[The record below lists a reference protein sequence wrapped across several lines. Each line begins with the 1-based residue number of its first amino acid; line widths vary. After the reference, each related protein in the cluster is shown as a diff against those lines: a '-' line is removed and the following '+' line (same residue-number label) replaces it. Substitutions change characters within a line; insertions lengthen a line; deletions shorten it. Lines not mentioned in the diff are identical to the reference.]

1 MKAPVLKLTKV
12 PPSQPLYDE
21 TKKDKG
27 RSNMLASKQNI
38 TASHDKKM
46 VTLKEFTKFQKVLLK
61 EMGLFEDEGV
71 KGKTLP
77 YSLALHFWTYI
88 KSEITLSAAGNI
100 YTKVCLQLHDDAIDF
115 FLLRLLLLKR
125 TTNFIRYL
133 TLHL

>member
-1 MKAPVLKLTKV
+1 MMKLRKTKAD
-12 PPSQPLYDE
+12 PTCLLQSKILQLPMI
-21 TKKDKG
+21 KK
-27 RSNMLASKQNI
+27 I
-38 TASHDKKM
+38 